1 MMHAL
6 LLAAALL
13 QPAPRDTM
21 PVVTLRD
28 ALQQAVRLDPDYVRA
43 LSSLNNA
50 ESARHTAR
58 LVFLLPTVTASADYS
73 QLSTKQF
80 NVCTGSAANATGRA
94 SLDAR
99 YELFTGGRKL
109 ADAKRAGAD
118 LESSEAGELGARFAA
133 ALEVERDYYGVLGA
147 RELRDVAVQR
157 LARAREAFGTARAR
171 VVSGATVQS
180 DSLQV
185 LLEVQRAE
193 VEVLRREAALVVARL
208 QLGRRIGRGAPVDAA
223 PLDSLLPPPLPL
235 TLEEAVMQAV
245 AQGPAWREARANERS
260 ASLQIRS
267 RQASYFPTVT
277 LVGSIAKFDD
287 KFFPSQTTR
296 RSIGFSLSLPI
307 WDGGQRELAIAR
319 LKASREVARAIRE
332 DLERSAR
339 HDVTEAYTSYDVSRQ
354 TLGITLTGV
363 TVASEVLRVQQS
375 RYRAG
380 AATVLDLLEAQAQL
394 VQAQADLVQA
404 RYAVRL
410 ARAALEAMLGHRL
423 TNDPDRS
430 TP

>member
-1 MMHAL
+1 MIAPL
-6 LLAAALL
+6 LLSLALL
-13 QPAPRDTM
+13 QPAPRDTLPM
-21 PVVTLRD
+21 VTLRE

-43 LSSLNNA
+43 LGTLNNA
-50 ESARHTAR
+50 EAARRTAL

-80 NVCTGSAANATGRA
+80 NVGTGSAANATGRA

-109 ADAKRAGAD
+109 ADAKRASAD
-118 LESSEAGELGARFAA
+118 LESSAAGELGARFAA
-133 ALEVERDYYGVLGA
+133 ALEIERDYYGVLGA
-147 RELRDVAVQR
+147 RELHDVATQR

-185 LLEVQRAE
+185 MLEVQRAE
-193 VEVLRREAALVVARL
+193 VEVLRSDAALVVARL
-208 QLGRRIGRGAPVDAA
+208 QLGRRIGRSTAVDAA
-223 PLDSLLPPPLPL
+223 PLDTMLPPVLPL
-235 TLEEAVMQAV
+235 SLEDAVMQAV

-260 ASLQIRS
+260 AALQIRS
-267 RQASYFPTVT
+267 RQASYFPTLT
-277 LVGSIAKFDD
+277 LVGSIGKFDD

-296 RSIGFSLSLPI
+296 RSLGFSLSLPI

-319 LKASREVARAIRE
+319 LKASREVSRAIRL
-332 DLERSAR
+332 DLESAAR
-339 HDVTEAYTSYDVSRQ
+339 RDVTEAYTGYDVSRQ
-354 TLGITLTGV
+354 TLAITLTGV
-363 TVASEVLRVQQS
+363 DVATEVLRVQQS

-380 AATVLDLLEAQAQL
+380 AATVLDLLEAQSQL
-394 VQAQADLVQA
+394 VQAQADAVQA

-410 ARAALEAMLGHRL
+410 ARAALEAMLGQRL

-430 TP
+430 IP